1 LAAVPA
7 RGNIRVHGNRVAF
20 GVLAALVCAL
30 IALVAL
36 PAIAAAQTF
45 TVDSAGDGGDPTPA
59 ATCAASEGECTLRAA
74 IEAANFEPASDLI
87 RFSSTVFHGELG
99 VDEILPGTPLRP
111 IEHPVTIEGPSCPH
125 PHYFSPC
132 AGVSVPSGE
141 VAFRVESDQVQISGL
156 SITGG
161 ETGIDVLAAS
171 TGFGATGDW
180 FGLKLDGSADGAESA
195 GLVLGPGADGAT
207 IGLAED
213 EEVNRNVFDS
223 SKEAIRIEGASEA
236 KILGNYIGV
245 DPEGGG
251 PASLQVGV
259 TIVDAEEA
267 PGSEAK
273 EDEVGGIL
281 SPGQAS
287 SAGCDGPC
295 NVIATEGGNAVD
307 LTGQPGEGVK
317 AASGPTWIRGNY
329 LGLAADGVDP
339 AGENS
344 YGVFAAPTESGCE
357 AGPADVTVG
366 GSAPTETNYI
376 DGGGDGLFAEGA
388 ENFTASG
395 NAIGVLP
402 DGTAGESPGVGIS
415 LCASGV
421 TERAHISANQM
432 DLGPDAIG
440 IDSEWG
446 AADITGNTIRG
457 SQVGVFTLAPSEGR
471 GDLIQGNTVTNPD
484 LYGIEVLNE
493 SNVLIGNSISNSG
506 RAGIELE
513 GADHTRVGGDLPSE
527 ENVIVGSGRAAIEF
541 TGTEEQRNEIA
552 ANHGFGNADAFIR
565 LIAQSSEEPI
575 NGGIEP
581 PLLATVL
588 QSSATGTAKPGA
600 TVRVFRKASAEPGEL
615 ASLLTVVKADEFGN
629 WKAAYAKVPVGT
641 LVATTQTSDA
651 GTPEAG
657 TSEVSVPLA
666 AAADPEK
673 KEKEKEEGGGGG
685 GSSSGSSTG
694 STNPSPA
701 PTPTPV
707 VPSKAPKATIT
718 KGPKKSST
726 ATTAKFT
733 FKATPAA
740 GTKFQC
746 KLDNARWASCKSP
759 KTYKKL
765 KPGKHTF
772 QVRATASAL
781 TGPVTRFNFT
791 VRR

>member
-1 LAAVPA
+1 VPA
-7 RGNIRVHGNRVAF
+7 RGNVRVRGDLAAV

-30 IALVAL
+30 IAITAI
-36 PAIAAAQTF
+36 PAPASAAVPF
-45 TVDSAGDGGDPTPA
+45 TVDSTGDAAKTAAGAVCETE
-59 ATCAASEGECTLRAA
+59 TGECTLRAA

-99 VDEILPGTPLRP
+99 VDEILPTPPLPP
-111 IEHPVTIEGPSCPH
+111 IKHPVSIEGPSCPH

-132 AGVSVPSGE
+132 VGVSVPSGE
-141 VAFRVESDQVQISGL
+141 VAFRVESAQVQISGL

-161 ETGIDVLAAS
+161 ETGIDVLAGS
-171 TGFGATGDW
+171 TGFGAAGDW
-180 FGLKLDGSADGAESA
+180 FGMKLDGSADGAAGA

-207 IGLAED
+207 IGPAEN
-213 EEVNRNVFDS
+213 EAVNRNVFDN
-223 SKEAIRIEGASEA
+223 SKEAIRIEGASKA
-236 KILGNYIGV
+236 KVLANYIGV

-251 PASLQVGV
+251 PASLQTGV
-259 TIVDAEEA
+259 TVVDAEGV

-281 SPGQAS
+281 SPAQAS
-287 SAGCDGPC
+287 SPGCDGPC

-307 LTGQPGEGVK
+307 LTGLPGEGVK

-329 LGLAADGVDP
+329 LGLAADGIDP
-339 AGENS
+339 VGEDS
-344 YGVFAAPTESGCE
+344 YGVFAAPTEFGCE

-376 DGGGDGLFAEGA
+376 DGGGDGIFAEGA

-457 SQVGVFTLAPSEGR
+457 SQVGVFTLSPSEGR
-471 GDLIQGNTVTNPD
+471 GDLIEGNTMTDPD
-484 LYGIEVLNE
+484 LYGIQILNE
-493 SNVLIGNSISNSG
+493 SNVVIGNSISNSG

-552 ANHGFGNADAFIR
+552 ANRGSGNADAFIR

-581 PLLATVL
+581 PPFTTVL
-588 QSSATGTAKPGA
+588 QSSATGTAKPNA
-600 TVRVFRKASAEPGEL
+600 TVRIFRKASADPGEL
-615 ASLLTVVKADEFGN
+615 ASLLAVVKADELGN
-629 WKAAYAKVPVGT
+629 WKATYATVPVGS
-641 LVATTQTSDA
+641 LVAATQTSAA
-651 GTPEAG
+651 GTPEGA
-657 TSEVSVPLA
+657 TSEVSAPVA
-666 AAADPEK
+666 AAADPEE
-673 KEKEKEEGGGGG
+673 KEKEKEEGGGGRD
-685 GSSSGSSTG
+685 SSSGSSTG
-694 STNPSPA
+694 STIPSPV

-707 VPSKAPKATIT
+707 APSKAPKVTIT
-718 KGPKKSST
+718 KRPKQFSKS
-726 ATTAKFT
+726 TTAKFT
-733 FKATPAA
+733 FRATPAA
-740 GTKFQC
+740 GAKFQC
-746 KLDNARWASCKSP
+746 KLDNAKWAGCKSP

-765 KPGKHTF
+765 KHGKHTF
-772 QVRATASAL
+772 QVRATAGGL
-781 TGPVTRFNFT
+781 TSPAAKFDFT
-791 VRR
+791 VRP

>member
-7 RGNIRVHGNRVAF
+7 QGNTRVRGNRAAGGA
-20 GVLAALVCAL
+20 LAGLFCAL

-36 PAIAAAQTF
+36 PAFAAAQTF
-45 TVDSAGDGGDPTPA
+45 TVDGTGDGGDPMPA
-59 ATCAASEGECTLRAA
+59 ATCATAGGECTLRAA

-87 RFSSTVFHGELG
+87 RFSTTVFHGETG
-99 VDEILPGTPLRP
+99 TDEILPGTPLPP
-111 IEHPVTIEGPSCPH
+111 IEHPVSIEGLSCHH
-125 PHYFSPC
+125 PHYFAPC
-132 AGVSVPSGE
+132 VGVSVPPGE
-141 VAFRVESDQVQISGL
+141 VAFRVDSAQVQISGL

-161 ETGIDVLAAS
+161 ETGIDVLAGS
-171 TGFGATGDW
+171 TGFSATGDW
-180 FGLKLDGSADGAESA
+180 FGLKLDGSADGAEA
-195 GLVLGPGADGAT
+195 VGLVLGPGADAAT
-207 IGLAED
+207 IGPASE
-213 EEVNRNVFDS
+213 EEVHRNVFDN
-223 SKEAIRIEGASEA
+223 SKEAIRIEGASGA
-236 KILGNYIGV
+236 KVLANYIGV
-245 DPEGGG
+245 DPEGSG
-251 PASLQVGV
+251 PASLEVGV
-259 TIVDAEEA
+259 RIVDAEGA

-273 EDEVGGIL
+273 DDEVGGIL
-281 SPGQAS
+281 SPVQAS
-287 SAGCDGPC
+287 SVGCDGPC

-307 LTGQPGEGVK
+307 LTGLAGEGVK

-329 LGLAADGVDP
+329 LGLAADGIDP

-344 YGVFAAPTESGCE
+344 YGVFAGPTESACE
-357 AGPADVTVG
+357 AGPANVTVG

-376 DGGGDGLFAEGA
+376 DGGGGGLFAEGA

-421 TERAHISANQM
+421 TERAQISTNQM

-440 IDSEWG
+440 VDSEWG

-484 LYGIEVLNE
+484 LFGIEVLNE

-527 ENVIVGSGRAAIEF
+527 ENIIVGSGRAAIEF

-552 ANHGFGNADAFIR
+552 ANRGSGNADAFIR

-581 PLLATVL
+581 PPLTTVL

-600 TVRVFRKASAEPGEL
+600 TVRIFRKASADPGEL
-615 ASLLTVVKADEFGN
+615 ASLLTVVKADALGN
-629 WKAAYAKVPVGT
+629 WKATYATVPVGS
-641 LVATTQTSDA
+641 LVAATQTSEA
-651 GTPEAG
+651 GTREGA
-657 TSEVSVPLA
+657 TSEVSAPIA
-666 AAADPEK
+666 ATADPIEP
-673 KEKEKEEGGGGG
+673 GGG
-685 GSSSGSSTG
+685 GSGAGSSTD
-694 STNPSPA
+694 TAQP
-701 PTPTPV
+701 PTPGTQPK
-707 VPSKAPKATIT
+707 PNAPKVKIARA
-718 KGPKKSST
+718 PKKSSKS
-726 ATTAKFT
+726 TTARFT
-733 FKATPAA
+733 FRAIPAA
-740 GTKFQC
+740 GAKFQC
-746 KLDNARWASCKSP
+746 KLDNGKWAGCKSP
-759 KTYKKL
+759 KTYKNL
-765 KPGKHTF
+765 KPRKHTF
-772 QVRATASAL
+772 QVRATASGL
-781 TGPVTRFNFT
+781 TSRAAKFNFT

>member
-1 LAAVPA
+1 MASPA
-7 RGNIRVHGNRVAF
+7 F
-20 GVLAALVCAL
+20 
-30 IALVAL
+30 
-36 PAIAAAQTF
+36 AAAQTF
-45 TVDSAGDGGDPTPA
+45 TVDSTGDGGDPTPA
-59 ATCAASEGECTLRAA
+59 ATCATSEGECTLRAA

-87 RFSSTVFHGELG
+87 RFSSTVFHGEVG

-111 IEHPVTIEGPSCPH
+111 IEHPVSIEGPSCPH
-125 PHYFSPC
+125 LHYFSPC
-132 AGVSVPSGE
+132 VGVSVPPGE
-141 VAFRVESDQVQISGL
+141 VAFSVESDQVQISGL

-161 ETGIDVLAAS
+161 ETGIDVLAGS

-180 FGLKLDGSADGAESA
+180 FGLELDGSADGAEAA

-207 IGLAED
+207 IGPAEN
-213 EEVNRNVFDS
+213 EAVTRNVFDN

-236 KILGNYIGV
+236 KVLANYIGV

-251 PASLQVGV
+251 PASLETGV
-259 TIVDAEEA
+259 TIVDAEGA

-281 SPGQAS
+281 SPAQAS
-287 SAGCDGPC
+287 SAECDGPC

-317 AASGPTWIRGNY
+317 AATGPTWIRGNY
-329 LGLAADGVDP
+329 LGLAADGIDP

-388 ENFTASG
+388 ENFRASG

-421 TERAHISANQM
+421 TQRAHISANQM

-471 GDLIQGNTVTNPD
+471 GDLIEGNTVTDPD
-484 LYGIEVLNE
+484 LYGIEILNE
-493 SNVLIGNSISNSG
+493 SNVVIGNSISNSG

-513 GADHTRVGGDLPSE
+513 GADHTRVGGDLVSE

-541 TGTEEQRNEIA
+541 TGTEEERNEIA
-552 ANHGFGNADAFIR
+552 ANRGSGNADAFIR

-581 PLLATVL
+581 PPFTTVL
-588 QSSATGTAKPGA
+588 QSSAAGTAKPDA
-600 TVRVFRKASAEPGEL
+600 TVRIFRKASAEAGEL

-629 WKAAYAKVPVGT
+629 WKATYATVPVGT
-641 LVATTQTSDA
+641 LVAATQTSDA
-651 GTPEAG
+651 GTPEGA
-657 TSEVSVPLA
+657 TSEVSAPVA
-666 AAADPEK
+666 AAANPLEPI
-673 KEKEKEEGGGGG
+673 EPGGG
-685 GSSSGSSTG
+685 GSGGGSNGGGSSTA
-694 STNPSPA
+694 TTESPA
-701 PTPTPV
+701 PTTLPKPT
-707 VPSKAPKATIT
+707 APKVTIT
-718 KGPKKSST
+718 KGPKKTSKS
-726 ATTAKFT
+726 TTAKFV

-740 GTKFQC
+740 GAKFQC
-746 KLDNARWASCKSP
+746 KLDAAKWASCKSP
-759 KTYKKL
+759 KTYKHL
-765 KPGKHTF
+765 KPRKHTF
-772 QVRATASAL
+772 QVRAIASGL
-781 TGPVTRFNFT
+781 TGPAAKFKFT
-791 VRR
+791 VKR